1 MRAKKVSNS
10 IRIKIGADIFVF
22 DAIRLETEY
31 KIAEM
36 DKKHNY
42 TMILQ
47 KDI

>member
-10 IRIKIGADIFVF
+10 IRIKIGVDIFVF

-31 KIAEM
+31 KIEM

-42 TMILQ
+42 STILQ